1 MKESVLASEGRRD
14 WGTWPRYEAAVLGLR
29 NYWYPVMWS
38 GTLGSK
44 PTPVTLLGEKIMF
57 IRDQGK
63 AYALHDRCL
72 HRGVPLSLGAGWLG
86 QRSFSRQEFPG
97 TLSCG
102 YHGWTYDLRSG
113 VLVAALTDGP
123 DSPICGKVRVKTY
136 PVEERAGLVWVYIG
150 DGDPPPVEDDIPE
163 ELLRPD
169 AAIEGR
175 FTVRPGN
182 WRYAAENGI
191 DESHPRY
198 LHRNSVMT
206 FFKRLPCWSRT
217 KIVPFEDG
225 KWEAYVPTEMHAEAE
240 FPGLGLWP
248 RKAWWRT
255 NRPGGPRVAIRLPSM
270 LRVSQPYGWSNY
282 AWYVPTDADH
292 HLYLQLVVKYTN
304 RLGALLFKLQYW
316 LHIRWVFNV
325 LFNNQ
330 DGVMLAAM
338 DSPPERLFRP
348 DLSIVAWRRM
358 VERARG
364 FEAAPVSA
372 ADRDPERSS
381 VYTHSR

>member
-1 MKESVLASEGRRD
+1 
-14 WGTWPRYEAAVLGLR
+14 VLGLR
-29 NYWYPVMWS
+29 DYWYPVLWS
-38 GTLGSK
+38 GALGRK
-44 PTPVTLLGEKIMF
+44 PTPVTLLGEKLML
-57 IRDQGK
+57 IRDRGK
-63 AYALHDRCL
+63 AYALHDRCP
-72 HRGVPLSLGAGWLG
+72 HRGVPLSLGTGWLG
-86 QRSFSRQEFPG
+86 QRTCSRQEFPG

-102 YHGWTYDLRSG
+102 YHGWTFDLESG

-136 PVEERAGLVWVYIG
+136 PVEERAGLVWVYVG
-150 DGDPPPVEDDIPE
+150 DGEPPPVEEDIPR

-175 FTVRPGN
+175 FTVRRGN

-198 LHRNSVMT
+198 LHRNSLMT
-206 FFKRLPCWSRT
+206 FFKRLPCWTRT
-217 KIVPFEDG
+217 KIVPVEDG
-225 KWEAYVPTEMHAEAE
+225 KWEAYVPTEVHADAE

-248 RKAWWRT
+248 PKAWWRQ
-255 NRPGGPRVAIRLPSM
+255 NRPGGPRVAIRLPCM

-282 AWYVPTDADH
+282 AWYVPMDADR
-292 HLYLQLVVKYTN
+292 HLYLQLVVKFTN
-304 RLGALLFKLQYW
+304 PLGALRFKLQYW

-330 DGVMLAAM
+330 DGILLAAM

-364 FEAAPVSA
+364 GPPAAPAEPSPSSA
-372 ADRDPERSS
+372 EYA
-381 VYTHSR
+381 HSR